1 MSRDL
6 RIRVRTIGSDAAR
19 AAIRGVTREA
29 QQGALRQRQASR
41 GRLTDEQRTA
51 REIERVHAQME
62 RGRLRETERS
72 QRAATRAVEREARDQ
87 RRVQEREAAAA
98 ARAQARSAE
107 RRRQAIRALPGAIGT
122 AALAAGDAIV
132 GRARGYQSSLG
143 VQSRDQLVSGFVDR
157 QERLIRLSANSGL
170 STDALQGAVSQASQ
184 GALTSQDD
192 VLTALERAQASLVG
206 GDTDLQFF
214 VDNAERLAR
223 ASRAAG
229 GSTEDWTV
237 AVGQMQRQLGV
248 SATDTEELIG
258 VMVSAARAGAIEA
271 GDFAEQFSGILSQ
284 FRSLRGEQGAGIGGA
299 REFGAIAQALGQG
312 GRSPAEVRTLM
323 QNMMAGLTRA
333 DTQRNIE
340 ARLGDR
346 NVFDRNGTLQ
356 IGIGELIQRMAGDA
370 DFQSATRRQDIFG
383 RDLQINEA
391 FTTLLNGARGGAN
404 PIGDLQS
411 VNAQEGQAVIDDFFS
426 QLESSTAGEVLGIRA
441 DAEANFAQNG
451 GDLVAHEA
459 RLAAALSNI
468 ETRFPLATEA
478 VGMLRDVVAT
488 TVTTFSALN
497 LAMGGSLFGGG
508 AAAAGAAGAT
518 GASGAVGGGLLTAGA
533 LAVGAGAVLGGALV
547 VGTAGTAGGDI
558 TPEQVAAQQQRRDS
572 MLSGSALEEMRRLPS
587 TVSRAE
593 VGRRAQAQFAATGRQ
608 LTDEDVRAIADAVR
622 MGAAQGVAQGS
633 SAGARDA
640 RTAAGRSATHT
651 R

>member
-6 RIRVRTIGSDAAR
+6 RIRVRTIGTEATR
-19 AAIRGVTREA
+19 AAIRSITRET
-29 QQGALRQRQASR
+29 QQGTARQRQATR
-41 GRLTDEQRTA
+41 GRLADEQAAA
-51 REIERVHAQME
+51 RAIAGAHTQME
-62 RGRLRETERS
+62 RTRLRETERS
-72 QRAATRAVEREARDQ
+72 ARAQTRAVEREAQSQ
-87 RRVQEREAAAA
+87 RRAQEREASAA
-98 ARAQARSAE
+98 ARAQARRAE
-107 RRRQAIRALPGAIGT
+107 QRRRGLRALPGAVGT
-122 AALAAGDAIV
+122 AGLAAADAVI

-143 VQSRDQLVSGFVDR
+143 IQSRDQLVSGFVDR

-170 STDALQGAVSQASQ
+170 STDVLQGAVSSASQ

-192 VLTALERAQASLVG
+192 VLGALERAQASLVG
-206 GDTDLQFF
+206 GDTNLQFF
-214 VDNAERLAR
+214 VDNVERLAR

-229 GSTEDWTV
+229 GTTEDWTV

-299 REFGAIAQALGQG
+299 REFGAVAQALGQG

-323 QNMMAGLTRA
+323 QNMLAGLTRA

-346 NVFDRNGTLQ
+346 NVFDRSGALT
-356 IGIGELIQRMAGDA
+356 IGLGELIQRMAGDA
-370 DFQSATRRQDIFG
+370 DFQSATNRQRIFG
-383 RDLQINEA
+383 RDLQVNEA
-391 FTTLLNGARGGAN
+391 FTTLLNGARNGAN
-404 PIGDLQS
+404 PIGDLQA
-411 VNAQEGQAVIDDFFS
+411 VNAAEGQGVIDDFFT
-426 QLESSTAGEVLGIRA
+426 QLEASTAGDVLGIRSR
-441 DAEANFAQNG
+441 AEAQFATNG

-459 RLAAALSNI
+459 RLAAALSDV

-478 VGMLRDVVAT
+478 VGALRDIVAT
-488 TVTTFSALN
+488 TTAAFGALN
-497 LAMGGSLFGGG
+497 LAMGGSALGGG
-508 AAAAGAAGAT
+508 AAGAAAAAGGGTAGGGLLAAGAT
-518 GASGAVGGGLLTAGA
+518 A
-533 LAVGAGAVLGGALV
+533 LGAGAVLGAGLV
-547 VGTAGTAGGDI
+547 LATAGTAGGDVSA
-558 TPEQVAAQQQRRDS
+558 EQVAAQQQRRDA
-572 MLSGSALEEMRRLPS
+572 MLSPEAIGAMRGVQG
-587 TVSRAE
+587 VSRGE
-593 VGRRAQAQFAATGRQ
+593 LGRRVQEQYARTGQTLTAQDIEALAAAI
-608 LTDEDVRAIADAVR
+608 RA
-622 MGAAQGVAQGS
+622 GAAAGVAQGQ